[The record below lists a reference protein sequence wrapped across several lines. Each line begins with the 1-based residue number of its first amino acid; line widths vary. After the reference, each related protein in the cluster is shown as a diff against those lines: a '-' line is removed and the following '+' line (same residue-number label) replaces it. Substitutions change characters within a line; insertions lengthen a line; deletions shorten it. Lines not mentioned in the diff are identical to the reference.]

1 MIAAPVLAPRASQP
15 IGRCP
20 EQTRGPRHVHPNL
33 GYYNSIWITGCA
45 PGGTGEVRLVERNN
59 ESNVIAR
66 ATIVVVQYTV
76 PSHILHLR
84 QTNQLDGALRVTWD
98 APRRTGGS
106 DIVGY
111 AVQHRLDGAA
121 WASESPPVRD
131 TFGPGTSHTV
141 TGLTNGRKYHIRV
154 TPCNRESACL
164 HWSER
169 MGFSHASVSGR
180 PQASPP
186 PPPVNKPGPV
196 QALTLTPGDHKL
208 GVRWQAP
215 QDNGGRDITRYQ
227 VQYKLAAVTSWT
239 SNPEVTISDPA
250 VTTVTTTVP
259 ILTGDDRRPL
269 TNGAPYHVQVRACNG
284 SSNNDCGDDWKQGLG
299 TPEAPRPRN
308 LDVVPLA
315 SHSGSS
321 IDRSAVLTW
330 DEVPGA
336 TTYEVEA
343 RILGQSAWP
352 KAKCEG
358 DTDTTRGQVSQ
369 LQCVIDLEYFTNVG
383 GAIGLQDHKAYAMR
397 VRALSPQTSAFSE
410 PIVIVDTTIVSATGD
425 SSRVD
430 VTWTPVD
437 AIHSELNAGGFYQL
451 RYRKFAG
458 NGHTTVS
465 WNPEAE
471 GFDPTRFR
479 VQLPPGSTSHPILNL
494 QDKGLYA
501 IQLIYDSP
509 IDPAESEDAGP
520 VKVFAARDAYAWPS
534 NSPPVPQSRVGS
546 FPLLTPLINPDY
558 ADSNE
563 HTYGY
568 RICEETFPVDPST
581 VTPANSMIT
590 FINHAMEQWEI
601 ASRGLV
607 AMTHEVYTFEDA
619 FDESFVGQGKP
630 CANYSTAIAEA
641 RVQLQPFLGRPVSEA
656 DLRNV
661 TKFVRKM
668 DRWLEIHQADQDLSE
683 IKFVKRGDAVG
694 SAILSQDSSS
704 FVQAGAELANSL
716 GFARCV
722 FDAPGCAPTKW
733 YRKSGE
739 PETVIIQSTD
749 ILLWSEIYELH
760 ENYFRRQLPRIRT

>member
-1 MIAAPVLAPRASQP
+1 M
-15 IGRCP
+15 
-20 EQTRGPRHVHPNL
+20 
-33 GYYNSIWITGCA
+33 
-45 PGGTGEVRLVERNN
+45 
-59 ESNVIAR
+59 
-66 ATIVVVQYTV
+66 
-76 PSHILHLR
+76 
-84 QTNQLDGALRVTWD
+84 
-98 APRRTGGS
+98 
-106 DIVGY
+106 
-111 AVQHRLDGAA
+111 
-121 WASESPPVRD
+121 
-131 TFGPGTSHTV
+131 
-141 TGLTNGRKYHIRV
+141 
-154 TPCNRESACL
+154 
-164 HWSER
+164 
-169 MGFSHASVSGR
+169 
-180 PQASPP
+180 PQAS
-186 PPPVNKPGPV
+186 
-196 QALTLTPGDHKL
+196 H
-208 GVRWQAP
+208 
-215 QDNGGRDITRYQ
+215 
-227 VQYKLAAVTSWT
+227 S
-239 SNPEVTISDPA
+239 
-250 VTTVTTTVP
+250 
-259 ILTGDDRRPL
+259 
-269 TNGAPYHVQVRACNG
+269 
-284 SSNNDCGDDWKQGLG
+284 
-299 TPEAPRPRN
+299 
-308 LDVVPLA
+308 A
-315 SHSGSS
+315 SY

-336 TTYEVEA
+336 TAYEVET
-343 RILGQSAWP
+343 RTLGQSAWRDG
-352 KAKCEG
+352 KCVG
-358 DTDTTRGQVSQ
+358 DTDLTRGQVSQ
-369 LQCVIDLEYFTNVG
+369 LQCVIDLEYITKVG
-383 GAIGLQDHKAYAMR
+383 TAPAIGLQDNRAYALK
-397 VRALSPQTSAFSE
+397 VRALSPQESAFSD
-410 PIVIVDTTIVSATGD
+410 PIMIVDTPIVSATGD
-425 SSRVD
+425 STRVD

-451 RYRKFAG
+451 RYRKFKDG
-458 NGHTTVS
+458 EMDEMDEVDEYISGHRTLN
-465 WNPEAE
+465 WDPEAE
-471 GFDPTRFR
+471 GYDPTQFR
-479 VQLPPGSTSHPILNL
+479 VQLPPGSTSHPILSL

-509 IDPAESEDAGP
+509 KGLAEGADEGS
-520 VKVFAARDAYAWPS
+520 VKVFAARDAYVWPS
-534 NSPPVPQSRVGS
+534 NSAPMPQSRVGS

-568 RICEETFPVDPST
+568 RICEESFPVDPST

-601 ASRGLV
+601 ATRGIV

-630 CANYSTAIAEA
+630 CANYSTAIAAA

-661 TKFVRKM
+661 TSFVKEM

-760 ENYFRRQLPRIRT
+760 ENYFRRQLPTNTDLNSCDSIASDQGDRYARIVHEAGHALGIVSGRTGSGQAAHHPSAAVEDSAMISELCSPTPFDLLAIRALYESA

>member
-33 GYYNSIWITGCA
+33 GYYNSIWVTGCA
-45 PGGTGEVRLVERNN
+45 PGGTGEVRLVERDN

-131 TFGPGTSHTV
+131 TSGTSHTV

-196 QALTLTPGDHKL
+196 QALTLTPGDHEL
-208 GVRWQAP
+208 GVSWEAP
-215 QDNGGRDITRYQ
+215 SSTGGRDISRYQ
-227 VQYKLAAVTSWT
+227 VRYQEEAVTAWT
-239 SNPEVTISDPA
+239 SNPDVRISDPA
-250 VTTVTTTVP
+250 VTSVTTTVP
-259 ILTGDDRRPL
+259 ILTGDDRMPL
-269 TNGAPYHVQVRACNG
+269 TNGVSHHVQVRACNG
-284 SSNNDCGDDWKQGLG
+284 PTDLTDCGNWTQQSG
-299 TPEAPRPRN
+299 TPEVPRPRN
-308 LDVVPLA
+308 LNIVPQA
-315 SHSGSS
+315 SHSASH
-321 IDRSAVLTW
+321 IDRSAVLVW

-343 RILGQSAWP
+343 RILGQLGQSAWRDG
-352 KAKCEG
+352 KCVG
-358 DTDTTRGQVSQ
+358 DAISSRGQVSQ
-369 LQCVIDLEYFTNVG
+369 LQCVIDLEWVTKVG
-383 GAIGLQDHKAYAMR
+383 TAPPIGLQDNRGYALK
-397 VRALSPQTSAFSE
+397 VRALIPQPSAFSD
-410 PIVIVDTTIVSATGD
+410 PIMIVDTPIVSATGD
-425 SSRVD
+425 STRVD

-451 RYRKFAG
+451 RYRKFKDG
-458 NGHTTVS
+458 EMDEMDEVDEYISGHRTLN
-465 WNPEAE
+465 WDPEAE
-471 GFDPTRFR
+471 GYDPTQFR
-479 VQLPPGSTSHPILNL
+479 VQLPPGSTSHPILSL

-509 IDPAESEDAGP
+509 KDAEGS
-520 VKVFAARDAYAWPS
+520 VKVFAARDAYVWPS
-534 NSPPVPQSRVGS
+534 NSAPMPQSRVGS

-558 ADSNE
+558 ADPNEADSNE

-568 RICEETFPVDPST
+568 RICEESFPVDPST

-601 ASRGLV
+601 ATRGIV

-630 CANYSTAIAEA
+630 CANYSTAIAAA

-661 TKFVRKM
+661 TSFVKEM

-683 IKFVKRGDAVG
+683 IKFVTEGGRSRKCNSVSGQFFIRPGG
-694 SAILSQDSSS
+694 S
-704 FVQAGAELANSL
+704 GT
-716 GFARCV
+716 G
-722 FDAPGCAPTKW
+722 
-733 YRKSGE
+733 
-739 PETVIIQSTD
+739 
-749 ILLWSEIYELH
+749 
-760 ENYFRRQLPRIRT
+760 